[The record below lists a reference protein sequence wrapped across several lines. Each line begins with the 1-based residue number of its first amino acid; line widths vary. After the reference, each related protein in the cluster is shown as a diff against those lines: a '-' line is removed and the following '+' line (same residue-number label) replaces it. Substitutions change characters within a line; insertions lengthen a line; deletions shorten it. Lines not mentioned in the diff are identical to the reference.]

1 MILDLGM
8 KINIYITI
16 IIYNMSKNSSKIMY
30 TQLMEW
36 LPTLKSK
43 LKKPVRSN
51 DITQQRR
58 TSDYKVRIKNIG

>member
-1 MILDLGM
+1 
-8 KINIYITI
+8 
-16 IIYNMSKNSSKIMY
+16 MY

>member
-8 KINIYITI
+8 KISIYITI
-16 IIYNMSKNSSKIMY
+16 IIDNMSKNSSKIMY